1 MSAPIQTICNLTDC
15 SIEEAILAYAETK
28 DVTDA
33 VDKLLIKVINKSD
46 KYLNKPKVE
55 QHLTEEQVEI
65 ANVRKL
71 MKENDDRMYSFKPI
85 ESNPPE
91 FVESNVMPFH
101 REETV
106 LQNNY
111 SQECQLPSQ
120 LSVAETPE
128 TVCQLQSESTC
139 DLQSSGQT

>member
-15 SIEEAILAYAETK
+15 SIEEAILAYAETN

-33 VDKLLIKVINKSD
+33 VDKLLIKVVNKSD
-46 KYLNKPKVE
+46 KYVNKPKA
-55 QHLTEEQVEI
+55 QQPLTEEQVEI

-85 ESNPPE
+85 ESDPPE

-120 LSVAETPE
+120 LSMVETPE
-128 TVCQLQSESTC
+128 TACQSQSESTC
-139 DLQSSGQT
+139 DLQSNDQR

>member
-15 SIEEAILAYAETK
+15 SIEEAIAAYAETN

-33 VDKLLIKVINKSD
+33 VDKLLIKVVNKSD
-46 KYLNKPKVE
+46 KYVNKPKSQ
-55 QHLTEEQVEI
+55 QHLTEEQIEI

-85 ESNPPE
+85 ESDPPE

-120 LSVAETPE
+120 LSMVETPE
-128 TVCQLQSESTC
+128 TVCQSQSESTC
-139 DLQSSGQT
+139 DLQSNDQI

>member
-15 SIEEAILAYAETK
+15 SIEEAIAAYAETN

-33 VDKLLIKVINKSD
+33 VDKLLIKVVNKSD
-46 KYLNKPKVE
+46 KYVNKPKSQ
-55 QHLTEEQVEI
+55 QHLTEEQIEI

-85 ESNPPE
+85 ESDPPE

-120 LSVAETPE
+120 LSMVETPE
-128 TVCQLQSESTC
+128 TVCQSQSESTC
-139 DLQSSGQT
+139 DLQSNDQT